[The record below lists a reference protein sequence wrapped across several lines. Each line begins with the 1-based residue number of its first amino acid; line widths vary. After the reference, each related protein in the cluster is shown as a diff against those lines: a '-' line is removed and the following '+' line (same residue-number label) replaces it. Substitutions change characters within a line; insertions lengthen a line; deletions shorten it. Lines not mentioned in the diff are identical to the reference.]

1 MDMKFCPWCGEGL
14 VTVQIDGKPRL
25 SCTSKTCEYVLWD
38 NPTPVVAAITEVDGN
53 VVLARNKE
61 WPEKMFGLITGFLE
75 RGENP
80 DEGVL
85 REVKEELG
93 LKGRIESFVGY
104 YSFLEM
110 NQLILAFH
118 VKAEGEIVI
127 GKELD
132 EIKLIRPEKL
142 RPWRFGTGLAIK
154 DWLEIR
160 KAAGTK

>member
-1 MDMKFCPWCGEGL
+1 
-14 VTVQIDGKPRL
+14 
-25 SCTSKTCEYVLWD
+25 
-38 NPTPVVAAITEVDGN
+38 
-53 VVLARNKE
+53 
-61 WPEKMFGLITGFLE
+61 GFLE
-75 RGENP
+75 RGETP

-93 LKGRIESFVGY
+93 LEGRIESFVGY

-118 VKAEGEIVI
+118 VKGEGEIII
-127 GKELD
+127 GMELD

-154 DWLEIR
+154 DWLETR
-160 KAAGTK
+160 KAGGNLSPTIS